1 MNVILIGGT
10 IEALVLAHHLQS
22 EHHVIIIE
30 LEAELGLPVMHPGRV
45 VNPELLHAY
54 MTDEQQNFLL
64 LSENEQGWGC
74 RWDWVLKHLAA
85 NISRKGV
92 QCFTRTRIL
101 SCSKENEEYILEL
114 SSTERHLP
122 THLTADR
129 VIVMS
134 PPQTSG
140 PGLRQ
145 HCLEPSQP
153 EQFPGN
159 DGVGWKGVTVLTED
173 AKEAPYTDLH
183 LNRGDGMTELWWK
196 EEITWEP
203 PRGFFESTS
212 VVLSANPDELSFDGV
227 VSRVL
232 DFVADSV

>member
-122 THLTADR
+122 THLTANR
-129 VIVMS
+129 VILMS
-134 PPQTSG
+134 PPQTTG
-140 PGLRQ
+140 PGRRQ
-145 HCLEPSQP
+145 HCLEPTQP
-153 EQFPGN
+153 EQFPSN
-159 DGVGWKGVTVLTED
+159 AVVEWKGGTVLTED
-173 AKEAPYTDLH
+173 AEDAPSTHFH

-196 EEITWEP
+196 DEMTWGP

-212 VVLSANPDELSFDGV
+212 VVLSENPDELSFDGV

-232 DFVADSV
+232 DFMTNSV